1 MNIPTVETT
10 NQSRFRN
17 SFELNW
23 INSHFIETK
32 KQNIKKT
39 ECFYDSSQIFSR
51 PCLIFYLVFS
61 FSGIAGYIPLQHHK
75 TSLNKTFMYLRPLFS
90 GDVEPTTPIST
101 NTHPKSS
108 PFCTK
113 NWAQKT
119 WQDCSRELSVSS
131 SWSQPNGDSSGIP
144 SGVLLIWKY
153 DPLTSKICWR
163 ENHGTSLYYG
173 NSQCHNP
180 AKKEGLIRGEWLL
193 FSPLNQAWFPK
204 QVAFCW

>member
-113 NWAQKT
+113 KLSPKDLTRLLQGTISFVILKSTQRRFEWDTVGSLTDLKIWPFDFKDMLKGKSWNILVLW
-119 WQDCSRELSVSS
+119 EL
-131 SWSQPNGDSSGIP
+131 PMP
-144 SGVLLIWKY
+144 
-153 DPLTSKICWR
+153 
-163 ENHGTSLYYG
+163 
-173 NSQCHNP
+173 
-180 AKKEGLIRGEWLL
+180 
-193 FSPLNQAWFPK
+193 
-204 QVAFCW
+204 